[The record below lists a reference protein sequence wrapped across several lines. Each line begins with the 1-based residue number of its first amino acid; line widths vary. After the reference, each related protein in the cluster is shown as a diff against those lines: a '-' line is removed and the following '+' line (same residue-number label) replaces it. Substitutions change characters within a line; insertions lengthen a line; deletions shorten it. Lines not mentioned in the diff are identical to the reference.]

1 MSKKDKLAKEIDE
14 LLDEIKFFR
23 NVLFAILSGMIGVLF
38 SYSQNLLKLNFI
50 VEFLLIIGIVSVFF
64 LVFVI
69 YKIQIKKAKTLS
81 T

>member
-1 MSKKDKLAKEIDE
+1 LSKKDKLAKEIDE